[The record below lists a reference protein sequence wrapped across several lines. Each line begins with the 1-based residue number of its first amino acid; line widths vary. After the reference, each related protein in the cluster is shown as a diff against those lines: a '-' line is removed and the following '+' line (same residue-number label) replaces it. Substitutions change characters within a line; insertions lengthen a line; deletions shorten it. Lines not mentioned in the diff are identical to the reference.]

1 MSEPRFPEYM
11 KSAMKSIHPAE
22 EEWFDLCRGK
32 VTAAERARLEQHLS
46 VCADCREIYEDAR
59 AFADDDSQTPG
70 AAPAM
75 SAALEA
81 EVERPPKVVAM
92 PAPPR
97 TRTPWAVAGIAAA
110 LAIGLGGLA
119 WQARREAAE
128 VREQLARARSGI
140 SESREEA
147 ARLTKQ
153 LGLFHQPNP
162 AVATLFP
169 LGSVVRSGSGGE
181 EPRTIPANSV
191 ALVSL
196 GEIRAAGPFRLQLR
210 EGKRVVERWE
220 NALRTADGDIRLFVG
235 PLEAGSY
242 EIEIEPGGAVYRMR
256 IK

>member
-1 MSEPRFPEYM
+1 MSEPRLPEYM

-32 VTAAERARLEQHLS
+32 VTAAERTRLEQHLEGC
-46 VCADCREIYEDAR
+46 VNCRSIYEDAR
-59 AFADDDSQTPG
+59 AFSDAGSSAPD
-70 AAPAM
+70 AVPAM
-75 SAALEA
+75 SAALQSEA
-81 EVERPPKVVAM
+81 GHPPKVVAM
-92 PAPPR
+92 PAPPH

-128 VREQLARARSGI
+128 VREQLASARSGI
-140 SESREEA
+140 SESREEL
-147 ARLTKQ
+147 ARLAKQ
-153 LGLFHQPNP
+153 LGLFRQPNP

-181 EPRTIPANSV
+181 ETPTIPANSV

-196 GEIRAAGPFRLQLR
+196 GEIRTAGPFRLELR
-210 EGKRVVERWE
+210 EGKRVVGRWE